1 MWEKSAVRDL
11 QRFLPQT
18 ATLALAL
25 EVDEQPAEPLDESPN
40 EAE

>member
-1 MWEKSAVRDL
+1 MWEKAAVRDL

-18 ATLALAL
+18 PTLALAL
-25 EVDEQPAEPLDESPN
+25 EADEQPAEPLDESPN